1 MLIFLIIIQPA
12 KSIGMKGIP
21 FRLDLA
27 PILFIF
33 ILLLLKILKTWGRQ
47 IGIHFQ
53 IQRLMLFNNRIAFY
67 SNSWLRNRFLRFLHV
82 EGIYFVELVFNTHIL
97 CLCNRYLNNISI
109 ELYSYNLCSPLSSN
123 RSPIPMLKLLFLHLM
138 GSWKLKYGGD
148 RLLLPPGIFC
158 SCVWINIMTIPSS
171 IGWFLGLWF
180 REVIPLEPAMEG
192 SLYTVS
198 LSKTKF
204 IRGWN
209 LPGEG
214 WWQWPT
220 EAKIP
225 MDLSFLSL
233 LEIVNIWIE
242 NIPFLAEWLVIL
254 SSTLCQCRV
263 LIRIKGI
270 GPPRLPPSGELR

>member
-21 FRLDLA
+21 FSFDLT
-27 PILFIF
+27 PIFFYF
-33 ILLLLKILKTWGRQ
+33 ILLFLKIFKPWRWH

-53 IQRLMLFNNRIAFY
+53 IQRLRLFNNRITFN
-67 SNSWLRNRFLRFLHV
+67 SNSWLWNRFLRFFHV
-82 EGIYFVELVFNTHIL
+82 KRIYFVELVFKTHIL
-97 CLCNRYLNNISI
+97 CRCNRYLNNISI
-109 ELYSYNLCSPLSSN
+109 ELYSYNLCSLPSSN
-123 RSPIPMLKLLFLHLM
+123 RNLIPMLKLLFLPLM
-138 GSWKLKYGGD
+138 GNWKLKYGGD
-148 RLLLPPGIFC
+148 RLQLLLGIFY
-158 SCVWINIMTIPSS
+158 SCVWINIMTIPSF

-180 REVIPLEPAMEG
+180 KEVIPLERVMEG
-192 SLYTVS
+192 SQYTVN
-198 LSKTKF
+198 LSKIKF

-214 WWQWPT
+214 WLQWPT
-220 EAKIP
+220 EVKIL

-242 NIPFLAEWLVIL
+242 NIPFLAELLVIL

-270 GPPRLPPSGELR
+270 DPHRLPPSGELR